1 IKSLEHIGDKK
12 MADLIQRADNIY
24 QKNKKLIDKAREK
37 DLFDS
42 DLYERLE
49 ELSELD
55 REYYKL
61 NEKTMTRLE
70 KYIRKNPNEFCLDE
84 EGKEFDMKYSGECKT
99 YHKNNQVKEFFNLDK
114 GVISGTFK
122 SLTRVENLKKLFS
135 ILMVNRQEKEKN
147 TMRTETKNT
156 QLQNSPTKDNL
167 NIIGITKTET
177 LKNLNTN

>member
-1 IKSLEHIGDKK
+1 DYGHYVPTIIKSLEHIGDKK

-55 REYYKL
+55 SKYYKL

-70 KYIRKNPNEFCLDE
+70 KYIRKKPNEFCIDE
-84 EGKEFDMKYSGECKT
+84 EGKELDMKY
-99 YHKNNQVKEFFNLDK
+99 
-114 GVISGTFK
+114 
-122 SLTRVENLKKLFS
+122 R
-135 ILMVNRQEKEKN
+135 
-147 TMRTETKNT
+147 
-156 QLQNSPTKDNL
+156 
-167 NIIGITKTET
+167 IGRAHV
-177 LKNLNTN
+177 